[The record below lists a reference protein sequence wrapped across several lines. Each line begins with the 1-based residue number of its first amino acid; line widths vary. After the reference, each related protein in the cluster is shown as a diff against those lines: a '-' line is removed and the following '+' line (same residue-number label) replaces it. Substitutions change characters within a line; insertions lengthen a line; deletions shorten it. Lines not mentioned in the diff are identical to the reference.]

1 MAGFGGILYCWDMK
15 TGELLWT
22 YGNGGP
28 GNSTSSGLETAWGH
42 YPIFVDVIAD
52 GKVYLGT
59 TEHSPDSP
67 YYKGAQ
73 FRCVNATTGEEIWT
87 MTGWGTGMYVGSY
100 DVVADGFFAY
110 LNCYDMQVYSS
121 GKGPSATTIFESPKV
136 STHGSSVLVEGTVI
150 DTAAGTKQGAQAAR
164 FPNGVAA
171 VSDDSMSAWMEYV
184 YMQKPRPTDV
194 TGVEVVVTVL
204 DPNNNYYEVGRATS
218 DATGFYSVDFTPE
231 VPGKYTV
238 VATFGGSKGYWPS
251 FAETA
256 IKVDEAVSIVTPE
269 PTQAPASLA
278 DQYMLPATGG
288 IIAAIAIV
296 GAAILLM
303 LRKK

>member
-1 MAGFGGILYCWDMK
+1 
-15 TGELLWT
+15 
-22 YGNGGP
+22 
-28 GNSTSSGLETAWGH
+28 
-42 YPIFVDVIAD
+42 
-52 GKVYLGT
+52 LGT

-73 FRCVNATTGEEIWT
+73 YRCINATTGEEIWT

-110 LNCYDMQVYSS
+110 LNCYDMQVYSV
-121 GKGPSATTIFESPKV
+121 GKGPSATTVSASPKV
-136 STHGSSVLVEGTVI
+136 SVHGNSVLVEGTVI
-150 DTAAGTKQGAQAAR
+150 DTAAGTKQDEQVAR

-171 VSDDSMSAWMEYV
+171 VSDASVSGWMEYV
-184 YMQKPRPTDV
+184 YMQKPCPIDV
-194 TGVEVVVTVL
+194 TGVEVVVTVF

-218 DATGFYSVDFTPE
+218 DGAGFYSLDFTPE

-238 VATFGGSKGYWPS
+238 VASFGGSKAYWPS

-256 IKVDEAVSIVTPE
+256 IKVDDAVSAVTPE

-278 DQYMLPATGG
+278 DQYLLPATGG

-296 GAAILLM
+296 GIVLALL
-303 LRKK
+303 LRKR